1 MWHHQSRFSVAV
13 GSVFLLYLLFYLH
26 DWSGSS
32 ANAVNNVEDA
42 GPGLLDESMDTSE
55 DDHDM
60 PAKPDASNVAHLTE
74 SVPDVTSLSKLCS
87 KTTWTEGLWL
97 HCHSFCGE
105 NNTSICG
112 GLNNARNR
120 VQTCLRLA
128 IDAGAGIIIPSATT
142 RDEENLLKTDSKT
155 VCADTFWNMDYLQHA
170 MGGQCPQLEIR
181 MCDDR
186 RGIERVIET
195 PRRSYLDAAHKN
207 TTFRQFVDAAM
218 EANMTSR
225 AEITVTNPA
234 IINFGDS
241 YIGWNYREAGELT
254 TIRKDLFKVIRF
266 NQHLLD
272 LSSSISKS
280 PELQQGA
287 FIGVHLRGESDWPAD
302 FGTVTD
308 QMNLYLEE
316 MEVIRKS
323 AEYPMNTV
331 YISVRNP
338 FCLEKFSRV
347 VKAKC

>member
-13 GSVFLLYLLFYLH
+13 GSVFLLYILFYLH
-26 DWSGSS
+26 DWSRSS
-32 ANAVNNVEDA
+32 ANAINNVEDA

-155 VCADTFWNMDYLQHA
+155 VCADMFWNMDYLQHA

-207 TTFRQFVDAAM
+207 TTFRQFVDTAM

-241 YIGWNYREAGELT
+241 YIGWNYREAGELN

-338 FCLEKFSRV
+338 FCFENISRV